1 MYLSYSIDKIHQL
14 KESKSELFFMKKIGG
29 VLNQHIVPKKNEGT
43 KIERLNLD
51 GDGVLYIVSMIRSG
65 QYH

>member
-29 VLNQHIVPKKNEGT
+29 VLNQHFKKKKRDCT
-43 KIERLNLD
+43 KKK
-51 GDGVLYIVSMIRSG
+51 
-65 QYH
+65 